1 MAEKALRL
9 RWVCSSALLLFCL
22 LVGSPSYGLT
32 PEEAKALKPVK
43 VLVVTEDT
51 IPFLWDLLL
60 GKDNSTV
67 IDLRIGP
74 RFLTTELQVRVR
86 KWVNAGGGV
95 LVYGGVDD
103 TNDSAA
109 VFFPNMEY
117 TDLVRWRAVIARV
130 PSNTKSPVVNQVSEV
145 KMFIKRL
152 PKADSIKSTGGTI
165 ILAISDTQP
174 VAFVMNY
181 GKGRLAY
188 LPTGT
193 LFPAYPVEEYDN
205 KRLFLNLFRWLGKEP
220 VPN

>member
-1 MAEKALRL
+1 MLA
-9 RWVCSSALLLFCL
+9 CNTSAL
-22 LVGSPSYGLT
+22 GLT
-32 PEEAKALKPVK
+32 PEEAEALKPVK
-43 VLVVTEDT
+43 VLVVTQDT
-51 IPFLWDLLL
+51 IPMLWDLLL
-60 GKDNSTV
+60 GKRNDTV

-86 KWVNAGGGV
+86 KWVDAGGGI

-109 VFFPNMEY
+109 IFFPKMEY
-117 TDLVRWRAVIARV
+117 TDLRRWRAVIARV
-130 PSNTKSPVVNQVSEV
+130 PQDAKVPVVNQVSEV
-145 KMFIKRL
+145 KIFMRRL
-152 PKADSIKSTGGTI
+152 PKPESIKGTGGVV

-193 LFPAYPVEEYDN
+193 LFPAYPVDEYDN

-220 VPN
+220 VPK